1 MLHHKTGHR
10 RGFTLIELLV
20 VIAIIGIL
28 VGLLLPAIGA
38 ARRSARRTQCLNNL
52 RSLGQAAI
60 AFETSKQRFP
70 GGAELASPI
79 PKFTRPANKHWN
91 KPISW
96 AVALFPNFDQQA
108 VNDLWTDDKNV
119 IYTVTQ
125 SLNVPNGTS
134 VTGGAGNLNPALIAM
149 GGAPQVAS
157 LLCPEDIT
165 IGQDATWVSQ
175 GSSIAPPQT
184 SYVANAGQLS
194 SYGTRS
200 QRKAN
205 GIFLD
210 RVANPNFRFSSSDLV
225 DGAGQTILFSE
236 NLQAGY
242 WSKAAIGPYNNAIRP
257 ATTAIVENS
266 MVLDNG
272 VDGWGGK
279 LSVVGPSAF
288 SDNLIFWDNLHVDN
302 SGEFQDEAHINGK
315 GWAMQASQANPNRL
329 FHPASSARPSSAHG
343 DGVGVVFADGHT
355 QFINEDIDY
364 AVYTLLMTPDSKNS
378 HIMAPWKSRILGAD
392 DYATP

>member
-1 MLHHKTGHR
+1 MLHHTTGHR

-38 ARRSARRTQCLNNL
+38 ARQSARRAQCLNNL
-52 RSLGQAAI
+52 RSLGQAAT

-79 PKFTRPANKHWN
+79 PKFSRPANKHWD

-96 AVALFPNFDQQA
+96 AVALFPFFDQEN
-108 VNDLWTDDKNV
+108 VHNLWTDDNNV
-119 IYTVTQ
+119 IYTVTAEID
-125 SLNVPNGTS
+125 VPNGTS
-134 VTGGAGNLNPALIAM
+134 RRYGGGNLNPALINL
-149 GGAPQVAS
+149 GGAPQVSS
-157 LLCPEDIT
+157 LLCPSDIT
-165 IGQDATWVSQ
+165 IGQDATWFSQ
-175 GSSIAPPQT
+175 GSTIAPPQT
-184 SYVANAGQLS
+184 SYAANAGQLS
-194 SYGTRS
+194 SYGRSS

-210 RVANPNFRFSSSDLV
+210 RVANPNFRFSSSDLI

-242 WSKAAIGPYNNAIRP
+242 WSKAATGPYNHSISP
-257 ATTAIVENS
+257 QTGAIVTNS
-266 MVLDNG
+266 MILDNT
-272 VDGWGGK
+272 VDGFGGK
-279 LSVVGPSAF
+279 LSVVGPTAF
-288 SDNLIFWDNLHVDN
+288 SDNLIFWDNLNDDN

-315 GWAMQASQANPNRL
+315 GWAMQASQTNPNEL
-329 FHPASSARPSSAHG
+329 FHPAWSARPSSAHVG
-343 DGVGVVFADGHT
+343 GVGVVFADGHT
-355 QFINEDIDY
+355 QFVNEDIDY
-364 AVYTLLMTPDSKNS
+364 AVYALLMTPDSKNS
-378 HIMAPWKSRILGAD
+378 HISGSWKNRLLGAD